1 MSYTLRNT
9 IALGVIL
16 AIIFGFGGYFALIRY
31 PNRLH
36 AVEESIKKIDIE
48 LQNTPV
54 LLNQVNMLT
63 AQVETTKRQWATRV
77 KDIPPGDIT
86 SDTYDYLI
94 RTIDASGAIRMNML
108 YNGVK
113 NLGNYGFGTYDLQGT
128 APFGDFYRFLWY
140 VENGRRL
147 YKVRTLELKQV
158 WTKEQESAG
167 PILLVNY
174 HMIVESYFSPIPEL
188 SSATGE
194 RALRPGYLAVNPFYP
209 AILPE
214 IPPNTRDLVEIKRSI
229 LKGVIAGKAYVQD
242 QSNRIRELGEGDE
255 IYLGYISKVDPEK
268 GMIEYILNEG
278 GIIDKGQLTIRTGEI
293 VK

>member
-9 IALGVIL
+9 LALGVFLVLIL
-16 AIIFGFGGYFALIRY
+16 GVGGYFGLIRY
-31 PNRLH
+31 PKKLH
-36 AVEESIKKIDIE
+36 AIEESIKKIDIE
-48 LQNTPV
+48 LQNTPD
-54 LLNQVNMLT
+54 LLNQVNTLT

-86 SDTYDYLI
+86 SETYDYLI
-94 RTIDASGAIRMNML
+94 RTIDASGAIKMNML

-113 NLGNYGFGTYDLQGT
+113 NLGNYGYGTYDLAGT
-128 APFGDFYRFLWY
+128 APFNDFFKFLWNI
-140 VENGRRL
+140 ENGRRL
-147 YKVRTLELKQV
+147 YKVRSQELKQV
-158 WTKEQESAG
+158 WTKEKDSPE

-174 HMIVESYFSPIPEL
+174 HMILDSYFSPIPEL

-242 QSNRIRELGEGDE
+242 QGNRIRELAEGDE

-268 GMIEYILNEG
+268 GLLEYILNEG
-278 GIIDKGQLTIRTGEI
+278 GIIDKGQLTIRTGETI
-293 VK
+293 K